1 VVGVG
6 IGCASESGVGVT
18 SRRVTD
24 DPVQPTAEA
33 VDTII
38 VDGEPVPLRPGES
51 VAACLLAADRPVL
64 RTTRFAGR
72 ARGVFCGIGVCFDCL
87 VTVNGVDG
95 IRACLRVAQPGDDV
109 RTGAGEDR

>member
-1 VVGVG
+1 
-6 IGCASESGVGVT
+6 VT

-33 VDTII
+33 VETIT
-38 VDGEPVPLRPGES
+38 VDGAAVPLRPGES

-64 RTTRFAGR
+64 RGTRFEGR
-72 ARGVFCGIGVCFDCL
+72 PRGVFCGIGVCFDCL

-95 IRACLRVAQPGDDV
+95 IRACLRVAQPGDEV
-109 RTGAGEDR
+109 RTTGVAG